1 MNMNIT
7 RSKTTSLLLSSLLLL
22 SGSLALGS
30 AMVVAPLG
38 NQPATAGGFGD
49 WLKDKIPA
57 PTGIYFEINGKK
69 FYFGD
74 YSADP
79 TLAYPGSK
87 WEVKVNHRISAHGY
101 GETPGWVVESA
112 KKLFGFK

>member
-1 MNMNIT
+1 MT
-7 RSKTTSLLLSSLLLL
+7 RSKITSLLLSSFLFL
-22 SGSLALGS
+22 SGSLALGT

-38 NQPATAGGFGD
+38 NVKPATAGGIGK
-49 WLKDKIPA
+49 WLPV

-69 FYFGD
+69 FYLGD

-87 WEVKVNHRISAHGY
+87 WEVKVNGRVFAHGY
-101 GETPGWVVESA
+101 GETPGWVVDQA

>member
-1 MNMNIT
+1 MT
-7 RSKTTSLLLSSLLLL
+7 RSKTTSLLLSSLLLF

-38 NQPATAGGFGD
+38 NVQPATAGGLGD
-49 WLKDKIPA
+49 WLPV

>member
-1 MNMNIT
+1 MI
-7 RSKTTSLLLSSLLLL
+7 RSKTSSLFLSIFLLL

-38 NQPATAGGFGD
+38 NTQPATAGGIGD
-49 WLKDKIPA
+49 WLPV

-74 YSADP
+74 YSANP
-79 TLAYPGSK
+79 TLAFSDSK
-87 WEVKVNHRISAHGY
+87 WEVKVNGRIAAHGR
-101 GETPGWVVESA
+101 GETPGWVVDSA
-112 KKLFGFK
+112 KKLFGFR

>member
-1 MNMNIT
+1 MT
-7 RSKTTSLLLSSLLLL
+7 RSKTSSLFLSIFLLL

-30 AMVVAPLG
+30 AIVVAPLG
-38 NQPATAGGFGD
+38 DIKPATAGGIGD
-49 WLKDKIPA
+49 FLKDKIPL

-79 TLAYPGSK
+79 ALAYPGSK
-87 WEVKVNHRISAHGY
+87 WEVKVNGRVFAHGY
-101 GETPGWVVESA
+101 GETPGWVIDSA
-112 KKLFGFK
+112 KKLFGFR

>member
-1 MNMNIT
+1 MT
-7 RSKTTSLLLSSLLLL
+7 RSKITSLLLSSFLFLF
-22 SGSLALGS
+22 GSLALGT

-38 NQPATAGGFGD
+38 NVKPATAGGIGD
-49 WLKDKIPA
+49 WIPV

-69 FYFGD
+69 FYLGD

-87 WEVKVNHRISAHGY
+87 WEVKVNGRVFAHGY
-101 GETPGWVVESA
+101 GQTPGWVIESA

>member
-1 MNMNIT
+1 MT

-22 SGSLALGS
+22 SGSLTLGS
-30 AMVVAPLG
+30 TMVVAPLG
-38 NQPATAGGFGD
+38 NIQPATAGGFGD
-49 WLKDKIPA
+49 WLPV

-87 WEVKVNHRISAHGY
+87 WEVKVNHRVFAHGY
-101 GETPGWVVESA
+101 GETPGWVIESA

>member
-1 MNMNIT
+1 MT
-7 RSKTTSLLLSSLLLL
+7 RSKTTSLLLSIFLLV
-22 SGSLALGS
+22 SGSLVLGS

-38 NQPATAGGFGD
+38 NVKPAIAGGLGD
-49 WLKDKIPA
+49 WLPV